1 MQLTNHKIKFPYA
14 LKLKTRK
21 RNIYL
26 EDEIQLPCNKKRKS
40 DTAYSISASKKN
52 EYNEKKKKK
61 KKGKNSRAS

>member
-1 MQLTNHKIKFPYA
+1 MQLTNHKRKFPYA

-40 DTAYSISASKKN
+40 DTASSISTSK
-52 EYNEKKKKK
+52 EYDFHEKKRKKREK
-61 KKGKNSRAS
+61 FKS

>member
-40 DTAYSISASKKN
+40 DTAFSISASK
-52 EYNEKKKKK
+52 EYDFHEKKKKK
-61 KKGKNSRAS
+61 KKRKKRN